1 MREPEGAPKGYPLN
15 ENLRFIRDAILEFRT
30 RQMPPVGSHIDHM
43 RATALWFP
51 DDSMG
56 FHAGLALYV
65 RFEMQLDNTR

>member
-1 MREPEGAPKGYPLN
+1 
-15 ENLRFIRDAILEFRT
+15 
-30 RQMPPVGSHIDHM
+30 MPPVGGSHIDHM